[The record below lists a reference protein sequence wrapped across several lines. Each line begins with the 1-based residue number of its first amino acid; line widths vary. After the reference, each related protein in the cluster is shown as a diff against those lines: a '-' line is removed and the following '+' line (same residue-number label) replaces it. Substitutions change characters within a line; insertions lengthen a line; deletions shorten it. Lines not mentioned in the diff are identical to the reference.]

1 MDIIIMKN
9 ILTIIARIEA
19 KADKIELVKSSLINI
34 IEPTRMEEGCLQY
47 DLHQD
52 NDHPE
57 VFIFY
62 ENRQSHTSWQT
73 HMKSDHLKAHREETY
88 GAIQSFMLNE
98 MSKVSMD

>member
-1 MDIIIMKN
+1 MKN
-9 ILTIIARIEA
+9 MLTIIARIEA
-19 KADKIELVKSSLINI
+19 KADKIEFVKSSLINI

-62 ENRQSHTSWQT
+62 EKWQSRASWQT
-73 HMKSDHLKAHREETY
+73 HMNSDHLKAHREETH
-88 GAIQSFMLNE
+88 GAIESFMLSE
-98 MSKVSMD
+98 MSKVSKD